1 MPARYMLDADTCI
14 YLRKRRPP
22 KVEERFRT
30 LEQGDVVMSL
40 ITYGELCNG
49 ALKSSAPEA
58 ALANLQRLSELLPV
72 ETMTVEVAKCYGEI
86 RSALEKA
93 GQVIGGNDLWIAAH
107 AITLKLT
114 LVTNN
119 TREFNR
125 IPQLPLEN
133 WLD

>member
-1 MPARYMLDADTCI
+1 MPARYLLGTDTCI

-30 LEQGDVVMSL
+30 LQQGDVVMSL
-40 ITYGELCNG
+40 ITYGELRNG
-49 ALKSSAPEA
+49 ALKSSAPDA

-72 ETMTVEVAKCYGEI
+72 QPMTIEAAEYYGAI
-86 RSALEKA
+86 RSALEKS
-93 GQVIGGNDLWIAAH
+93 GQIIGGNDLWIAAH
-107 AITLKLT
+107 ALTLDLT

-119 TREFNR
+119 VREFSR
-125 IPQLPLEN
+125 IPQLRLEN